1 MRLNR
6 VLMSFA
12 AVALVPT
19 VAFAAVDGE
28 QDQAPEAEAKKEKPK
43 RICRQIRN
51 TGFRTASRICKTQE
65 QWDAQDRA
73 INGEELDIKTG
84 NFSGRTIGR

>member
-1 MRLNR
+1 MF
-6 VLMSFA
+6 VA
-12 AVALVPT
+12 AMALVPN
-19 VAFAAVDGE
+19 VATAASDGE

-51 TGFRTASRICKTQE
+51 TGFRTASRVCKTQE

-73 INGEELDIKTG
+73 INGDELDLKTG
-84 NFSGRTIGR
+84 NVSGRTIGR